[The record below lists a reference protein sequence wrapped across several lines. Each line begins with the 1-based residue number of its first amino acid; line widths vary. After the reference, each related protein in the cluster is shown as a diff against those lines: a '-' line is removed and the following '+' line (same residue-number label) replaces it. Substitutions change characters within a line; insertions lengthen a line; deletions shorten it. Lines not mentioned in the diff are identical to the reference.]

1 MYDFVHNWEFL
12 RFSPRNPAANR
23 LPPPLAPPAHYDE
36 EAVQLPGHRKRSVA
50 FWIVLGVCLVALALT
65 LNVTWVVANWRTGVM
80 VLVGAVSFALL
91 IAGLVLNTI
100 FLVREIRRNE
110 QHDAFI
116 NAVTHELK
124 TPVASIRL
132 YLETLQSRDL
142 DDEQRRRFYAT
153 MLQDAARLQGTIE
166 QVLTAGAAGSRR
178 KPHRAPVDLPALVR
192 DCIEA
197 AGRRHHLPADALNY
211 RCALA
216 EDESA
221 VVSGDPEELR
231 AAVMNLIDN
240 SIRYS
245 GKQVK
250 VRIRVA
256 KTGAERV
263 AVRVQDEGIGIARA
277 ELKQIFKRFYRIPGT
292 LRVKG
297 AGLGLFIVR
306 SVARRHGGRAYGES
320 EGSGRG
326 STFTIELPLAPST

>member
-1 MYDFVHNWEFL
+1 M
-12 RFSPRNPAANR
+12 
-23 LPPPLAPPAHYDE
+23 
-36 EAVQLPGHRKRSVA
+36 QLPGHRKRSVA

-142 DDEQRRRFYAT
+142 DDGRRRQFYAT

-197 AGRRHHLPADALNY
+197 AGRRHHLPAGALNY

-216 EDESA
+216 EGESA

-231 AAVMNLIDN
+231 AAVMNLLDN

-263 AVRVQDEGIGIARA
+263 AVRVRDEGIGIARA
-277 ELKQIFKRFYRIPGT
+277 ELKQVFKRFYRIPGT